1 MKGKLD
7 HMTGQY
13 SIPATLLDQE

>member
-7 HMTGQY
+7 
-13 SIPATLLDQE
+13 